1 MVGGVTEKPG
11 LNRGRGAGGNPP
23 NRFEAL
29 RLERDENWDPAEDAS
44 PRTQFLRDLSQSVIS
59 YNNSPD
65 IGFNAGINPYRGC
78 EHGCSYCYARP
89 THEYLGFSAGLDFE
103 SKIMVKENAPELLR
117 RELSSSK
124 WVPQVLAMSGV
135 TDCYQPVEKRL
146 QLTRRCLAVLAEFR
160 NPVTIITKNY
170 LVTRDIDLLKELAA
184 HQAVAVHL
192 SINSL
197 NSELARR
204 LEPRAGLPQMRL
216 AAVEAL
222 AKAGVPVGVLVA
234 PVIPALNDHEMPA
247 VLAAAKN
254 AGAGWAGTEVLRLPL
269 TVAPVFQEWLERN
282 FPEKKDKVIGRIRAI
297 RGGKLNDSRFGSRMV
312 GEGVFAEQI
321 SQMFHVALRK
331 AGISEDWPELSAA
344 AFRRPLGPQLALGL

>member
-1 MVGGVTEKPG
+1 MSEKPG
-11 LNRGRGAGGNPP
+11 LIRGRGAGENPP
-23 NRFEAL
+23 NRFETL

-44 PRTQFLRDLSQSVIS
+44 PRTQFLRDLSQSVIT

-103 SKIMVKENAPELLR
+103 SRIMVKENAPELLR
-117 RELSSSK
+117 KELSSSK

-146 QLTRRCLAVLAEFR
+146 QITRRCLAVLAEFR

-170 LVTRDIDLLKELAA
+170 LVARDIDLLKELAA
-184 HQAVAVHL
+184 HKAVGVHL

-197 NSELARR
+197 SSELARK
-204 LEPRAGLPQMRL
+204 LEPRAASPQMRL
-216 AAVEAL
+216 KAVETL

-247 VLAAAKN
+247 VLAAAKQS
-254 AGAGWAGTEVLRLPL
+254 GAGWAGTEVLRLPL

-297 RGGKLNDSRFGSRMV
+297 RGGKLNDSRFGSRMR
-312 GEGVFAEQI
+312 GEGIFADQI
-321 SQMFHVALRK
+321 SQMFHVARRK

-344 AFRRPLGPQLALGL
+344 AFRRPAGPQLALGL